1 MVFGGGKT
9 QEGAEKVGYVD
20 KFLVTG
26 RGKHTG
32 VGNIFQ
38 GGGSG
43 CSPLWVGDV
52 GADPLTVQA
61 LGGFLEQGVSSA
73 HIKKSVAESGRKLGI
88 PPPRRM

>member
-1 MVFGGGKT
+1 MVGKLRKVR
-9 QEGAEKVGYVD
+9 EKVGYVD

-43 CSPLWVGDV
+43 GYPLWVGDV
-52 GADPLTVQA
+52 GADPLRVQA
-61 LGGFLEQGVSSA
+61 LGGF
-73 HIKKSVAESGRKLGI
+73 
-88 PPPRRM
+88 